1 MEQLRIISGTSEDSL
16 VKPAV
21 QAVVETTFVSKD
33 VIETPIEALDLTV
46 RVFNALK
53 RTGITTVGDVME
65 LLDKGESA
73 MLSIRNF
80 GDKSLTELKAA
91 MVEKG
96 YLEKEE
102 EVE

>member
-1 MEQLRIISGTSEDSL
+1 M
-16 VKPAV
+16 V
-21 QAVVETTFVSKD
+21 QVEVETAFISKD

-53 RTGITTVGDVME
+53 RTGITTVGDVLE

>member
-1 MEQLRIISGTSEDSL
+1 
-16 VKPAV
+16 
-21 QAVVETTFVSKD
+21 
-33 VIETPIEALDLTV
+33 
-46 RVFNALK
+46 
-53 RTGITTVGDVME
+53 ME

>member
-1 MEQLRIISGTSEDSL
+1 
-16 VKPAV
+16 
-21 QAVVETTFVSKD
+21 
-33 VIETPIEALDLTV
+33 
-46 RVFNALK
+46 
-53 RTGITTVGDVME
+53 
-65 LLDKGESA
+65 

-80 GDKSLTELKAA
+80 GDKSLAELKAA